1 MARDPKSALQEWAQG
16 SGMAAPA
23 YRHVSREG
31 PDHAPVF
38 TVAVE
43 IDGRDPMQGV
53 GNSKQVAEREAARA
67 MLAAIGDLT

>member
-1 MARDPKSALQEWAQG
+1 M
-16 SGMAAPA
+16 
-23 YRHVSREG
+23 G

-43 IDGRDPMQGV
+43 IDGREPVQGV

-67 MLAAIGDLT
+67 MLAAIGEVT